1 MALSDER
8 NRRRKQREAAH
19 KAIMTTLK
27 KKRNIRSLE
36 RLRRTNNEV
45 Y

>member
-1 MALSDER
+1 MTLAHER

-19 KAIMTTLK
+19 KALMTTLK

-36 RLRRTNNEV
+36 RLRRKPNEKL
-45 Y
+45 